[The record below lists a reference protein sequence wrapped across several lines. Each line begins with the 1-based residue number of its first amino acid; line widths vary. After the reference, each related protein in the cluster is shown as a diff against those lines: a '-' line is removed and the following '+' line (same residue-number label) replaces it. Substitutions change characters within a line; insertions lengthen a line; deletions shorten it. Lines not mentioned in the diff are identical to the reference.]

1 MFLVV
6 RLNGFGLQIVVHI
19 VFIYLFVFNLIN
31 SHPGYL
37 PVSWTCCFFPN
48 CWILSSPQFSGNSNV
63 DSMVGKAFCCGVSE

>member
-19 VFIYLFVFNLIN
+19 VFIYLFVFNSIN

-37 PVSWTCCFFPN
+37 PFFWTCCFFPN
-48 CWILSSPQFSGNSNV
+48 CWILSSPQISGSFDVNFV
-63 DSMVGKAFCCGVSE
+63 VGKAFSCGVFE